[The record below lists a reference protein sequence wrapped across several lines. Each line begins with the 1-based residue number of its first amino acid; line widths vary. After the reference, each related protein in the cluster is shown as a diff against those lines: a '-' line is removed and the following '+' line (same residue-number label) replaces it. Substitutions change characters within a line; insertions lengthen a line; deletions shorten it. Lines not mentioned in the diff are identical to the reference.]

1 MAITRSSL
9 KATLLN
15 PKDTC
20 TMLDVSPFLVSG
32 DTANDEGHIRTLAH
46 NRTGANSYHH
56 ISWA

>member
-1 MAITRSSL
+1 MAITRRSL

-20 TMLDVSPFLVSG
+20 TVLHVSPFLVSG
-32 DTANDEGHIRTLAH
+32 DTGNDEGHIRTLAH
-46 NRTGANSYHH
+46 DCTGANSYHG